1 MGEYERGRVLI
12 AEDDYLVSRMLQSLL
27 VQRGYD
33 IVGQASDGAEAITMT
48 EELEPDVVVM
58 DVQMPDI
65 NGLEASRRIQETTPT
80 PIVVLTAYERLDLV
94 EMAADAGVGAYLV
107 KPPNARELER
117 AIIIARARFDDLR
130 KLRSLNQELS
140 QANEDL
146 DAFSHTVAHDLKH
159 FLAPVLG
166 FAEVLYE
173 DYGKID
179 IEDAR
184 SHLSYIIN
192 SARDMN
198 NVIEGLLLLAHVRKG
213 QVERKPVDM
222 GRTVLE
228 ALRHL
233 DHMINETGARVEM
246 PAKWPMVLGHKPWIV
261 EVWINYLSNALKYGG
276 DRPRIE
282 LDWQRGI
289 DDEVDILSDLR
300 FYPATSGD
308 ALLGDNGS
316 IVNFWVRD
324 HGSGISK
331 ERLPTIFGSFSSRQ
345 QTEVRG
351 HGLGL
356 SIVKRIVDKLGG
368 QVWVESE
375 LGRGSAFGFTLEA
388 QPGSHVS
395 A

>member
-1 MGEYERGRVLI
+1 
-12 AEDDYLVSRMLQSLL
+12 
-27 VQRGYD
+27 
-33 IVGQASDGAEAITMT
+33 
-48 EELEPDVVVM
+48 
-58 DVQMPDI
+58 
-65 NGLEASRRIQETTPT
+65 
-80 PIVVLTAYERLDLV
+80 
-94 EMAADAGVGAYLV
+94 
-107 KPPNARELER
+107 
-117 AIIIARARFDDLR
+117 
-130 KLRSLNQELS
+130 
-140 QANEDL
+140 L